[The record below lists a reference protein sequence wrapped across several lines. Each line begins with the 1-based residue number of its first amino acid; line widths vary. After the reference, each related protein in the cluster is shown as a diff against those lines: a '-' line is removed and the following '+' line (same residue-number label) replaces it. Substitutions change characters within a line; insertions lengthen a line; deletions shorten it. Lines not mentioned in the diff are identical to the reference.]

1 MRDTFTLAHLS
12 DLHLSSLEGVAARDL
27 LNKRV
32 YGYLMWQL
40 RRRSEHRGEVLEALF
55 RDLQSTNPD
64 HIAITGDLTHLGLPI
79 EFQKAAQWL
88 QSLGPPSQITVIPGN
103 HDSYVKT
110 PWNRTFAFWA
120 SYMVSDSMQLLAGE
134 GSNPNA
140 TFPSLRVRGKTALIG
155 VCTARPSA
163 PFLAVG
169 SVGQLQ
175 LEKLEKILAETGQQQ
190 LLRVVLM
197 HHPPVKGTVSWRKR
211 LTDGATFRS
220 VLAKHGAELV
230 LHGHAHRTSLTQL
243 QVPGGITPAV
253 GVPSASSLG
262 RRFRRRARYHIYHL
276 SHDSQER
283 EIRLS
288 VRCYSTAEGCFTLE
302 GERQLRLPQPAL

>member
-1 MRDTFTLAHLS
+1 MQS
-12 DLHLSSLEGVAARDL
+12 
-27 LNKRV
+27 NK
-32 YGYLMWQL
+32 
-40 RRRSEHRGEVLEALF
+40 
-55 RDLQSTNPD
+55 PD
-64 HIAITGDLTHLGLPI
+64 HIAITGDLTHLGLPS

-88 QSLGPPSQITVIPGN
+88 QSVGSPSQITVIPGN

-120 SYMVSDSMQLLAGE
+120 SYMVSDSTQLHAAAD
-134 GSNPNA
+134 SNPNS

-163 PFLAVG
+163 LFLAVG
-169 SVGQLQ
+169 RVGQLQ
-175 LEKLEKILAETGQQQ
+175 LQKLEKILLETGQQQ

-220 VLAKHGAELV
+220 VLARHGAELV

-243 QVPGGITPAV
+243 QVPGGLAPAV

-262 RRFRRRARYHIYHL
+262 RKFRRLARYHIYHL